1 MNSEHYAD
9 PTADEVINKIMRE
22 EAKNKNGKKR
32 IFKNDSRAK
41 VVLGKDRKSKK
52 HRSKTKKKRNAR
64 NS

>member
-9 PTADEVINKIMRE
+9 PTADEVIDKIMRE

-32 IFKNDSRAK
+32 IFKNESRAK
-41 VVLGKDRKSKK
+41 VVLGEDRKQEK

-64 NS
+64 NP